1 MNDNALSQKR
11 DLSLDA
17 AKGLLI
23 LSVVFAHCFTE
34 GILHDFIFSFHMPA
48 FFVISGVTAALSRE
62 AEKPFWK
69 TVWKLLRTLGIP
81 YLFFELLGVAQE
93 LIRNSFEQSWKGFL
107 FNAVTLRCNNIV
119 DWFLGTLLLAK
130 LLSVVLCK
138 LLRRLMKR
146 KTADAM
152 YLAVSLAAMAAAVL
166 VSKTSPFAVV
176 VLRRVL
182 IAHGF
187 LSIGLILEPVLRKK
201 ALVIGLAALAAAFG
215 LSLLNTEFADL
226 NELHF
231 GLPAV
236 FFGAAL
242 LGSCGA
248 IQLGKITVC
257 RPLLWLGKN
266 SLIIMG
272 THIPILLLVRFF
284 AGTTAPTIW
293 QRLIDLVLILALEI
307 PIVWFIRRFA
317 PFLIGQNRR
326 PAHGSK
332 T

>member
-1 MNDNALSQKR
+1 MIDNPVSQKR

-23 LSVVFAHCFTE
+23 LTVVYAHCFTE

-48 FFVISGVTAALSRE
+48 FFVISGITAALSRE

-69 TVWKLLRTLGIP
+69 TVWKLLRTLAIP
-81 YLFFELLGVAQE
+81 YLFFELLGVLQE
-93 LIRNSFEQSWKGFL
+93 LIRNGLQQSWKGFL
-107 FNAVTLRCNNIV
+107 FNALTLRCNNIV

-130 LLSVVLCK
+130 LLSLVLCK
-138 LLRRLMKR
+138 LLRRLLKR
-146 KTADAM
+146 RTADVI
-152 YLAVSLAAMAAAVL
+152 YLTVSLAAMAAAVL
-166 VSKTSPFAVV
+166 ISKTSPFAVA
-176 VLRRVL
+176 VLRRAL
-182 IAHGF
+182 IANG
-187 LSIGLILEPVLRKK
+187 LLAIGLVLEPVLRKK

-242 LGSCGA
+242 LGSYGA

-257 RPLLWLGKN
+257 CPLLWLGKN

-272 THIPILLLVRFF
+272 THIPLLLIFRYITGV
-284 AGTTAPTIW
+284 TAPTIW
-293 QRLIDLVLILALEI
+293 QRAIDLVLILVLEI
-307 PIVWFIRRFA
+307 PIVWLIRRFA

-326 PAHGSK
+326 FPHAAQK
-332 T
+332 

>member
-1 MNDNALSQKR
+1 MNDNAPSRKR
-11 DLSLDA
+11 DPSLDA

-48 FFVISGVTAALSRE
+48 FFVISGVTAALSKE
-62 AEKPFWK
+62 AEKPVWK
-69 TVWKLLRTLGIP
+69 TAWKLLCTLGIP
-81 YLFFELLGVAQE
+81 YLFFELLGVMQE
-93 LIRNSFEQSWKGFL
+93 LIRFGFAQSWKGFL
-107 FNAVTLRCNNIV
+107 FNSATLRCNNIV

-130 LLSVVLCK
+130 LLSLSIRK
-138 LLRRLMKR
+138 LLRKLLTSRR
-146 KTADAM
+146 ADIL
-152 YLAVSLAAMAAAVL
+152 YAVCSFVGMITAVL
-166 VSKTSPFAVV
+166 YSGTAPFAIV

-182 IAHGF
+182 IANGF
-187 LSIGLILEPVLRKK
+187 LAIGLVLESVLRKK
-201 ALVIGLAALAAAFG
+201 ALPFGVAALAAAFVC
-215 LSLLNTEFADL
+215 SLLNTEFADL
-226 NELHF
+226 KELHF

-242 LGSCGA
+242 LGSYGT

-272 THIPILLLVRFF
+272 THIPLLLIFRYITGV
-284 AGTTAPTIW
+284 TAPTIW
-293 QRLIDLVLILALEI
+293 QRAIDLILILALEI
-307 PIVWFIRRFA
+307 PIVWCIRRFA

-326 PAHGSK
+326 FAHESK